1 MITNN
6 RQEKMQTNKNTL
18 ADEAFDMANSINN
31 VSRTAN
37 LYGKLFALKD
47 MQIYLLK
54 QEKLI
59 KDEIERCNNLEKLKE
74 RKNKW
79 VK

>member
-1 MITNN
+1 
-6 RQEKMQTNKNTL
+6 MQTNKKTI

-54 QEKLI
+54 EEKKI
-59 KDEIERCNNLEKLKE
+59 KDEIEKLEKGKTNE
-74 RKNKW
+74 
-79 VK
+79 

>member
-54 QEKLI
+54 EEKKI

>member
-1 MITNN
+1 MQTNN

-37 LYGKLFALKD
+37 LYGKLFAIKD
-47 MQIYLLK
+47 MQIHLLK

-59 KDEIERCNNLEKLKE
+59 KDEIETIEKGKTNE
-74 RKNKW
+74 
-79 VK
+79 

>member
-54 QEKLI
+54 EEKKI
-59 KDEIERCNNLEKLKE
+59 KDEIETIEKGKTNE
-74 RKNKW
+74 
-79 VK
+79 

>member
-6 RQEKMQTNKNTL
+6 RKVKMQTKEHIDL
-18 ADEAFDMANSINN
+18 ANSMTKIT
-31 VSRTAN
+31 RTGH
-37 LYGKLFALKD
+37 LYGQLFAIKD

-59 KDEIERCNNLEKLKE
+59 NEEIERCNNLEKLKE